1 MGNFIEDYLHNPA
14 LEILEA
20 RNGLDR
26 TNRFDNI
33 SEDDIYSQISSGEFR
48 LYEEIIFS
56 ASAEDSPQAE
66 NYAVVA

>member
-14 LEILEA
+14 LAILEA
-20 RNGLDR
+20 RNELDR
-26 TNRFDNI
+26 TDRFDNI

-56 ASAEDSPQAE
+56 AAAEDSPRAE